1 MLDVACASRAIGGTP
16 RSSTSR
22 PGRLVTHPRSLPQ
35 EDQAVALATGSTL
48 LRSTLCQDGRPFP
61 IAPQSMEL
69 VVCQLGTQ
77 GLLGAVRFRL
87 GARQL
92 TVDGLVVAKDR
103 RRLGVGSLLLRLI
116 DRIARRANVAEVVVD
131 AVTNRVSFYARAS
144 FGSAPSGIMAEHPPL
159 FRRLDR
165 LLRRL

>member
-1 MLDVACASRAIGGTP
+1 
-16 RSSTSR
+16 
-22 PGRLVTHPRSLPQ
+22 
-35 EDQAVALATGSTL
+35 
-48 LRSTLCQDGRPFP
+48 
-61 IAPQSMEL
+61 MEL

-87 GARQL
+87 GVRQL